1 MKNLVFYRSLFTPP
15 KVGKKND
22 RVIAHSSFRSCVPPD
37 ELKKRII
44 PVKMMI
50 FDVDGVLTDGRVIY
64 TDDGSELKEFD
75 AQDGHGIKLLQRA
88 GIEVALISG
97 RACRAVEHRAL
108 GLGISR
114 VYQGSIVKTNPYEEL
129 LAETGLE
136 EHETGYMGDDLI
148 DIPVMRRAGFA
159 VAVPNG
165 APHIFPYAHYITRAS
180 GGRGA
185 AREVCEMILQAK
197 GLWENVMGRY
207 LADPAKQTK

>member
-1 MKNLVFYRSLFTPP
+1 MHDSKP
-15 KVGKKND
+15 
-22 RVIAHSSFRSCVPPD
+22 VILAQNSHAPEG
-37 ELKKRII
+37 ELKQRIL
-44 PVKMMI
+44 PVRMMI

-64 TDDGSELKEFD
+64 MDDGSEIKEFD
-75 AQDGHGIKLLQRA
+75 VQDGHGIKLLQHA

-108 GLGISR
+108 GLGIDR
-114 VYQGSIVKTNPYEEL
+114 VYQGSKVKTEPYEQL
-129 LAETGLE
+129 LAETGLK
-136 EHETGYMGDDLI
+136 EHETCFMGDDLI

-185 AREVCEMILQAK
+185 AREVCEMILQVQ
-197 GLWENVMGRY
+197 GLWESVMERY
-207 LADPAKQTK
+207 LADPRKPAW

>member
-1 MKNLVFYRSLFTPP
+1 MPDSKLVTLAQNIDAPQ
-15 KVGKKND
+15 G
-22 RVIAHSSFRSCVPPD
+22 
-37 ELKKRII
+37 ELKQRILA
-44 PVKMMI
+44 VRMMI

-64 TDDGSELKEFD
+64 MDDGSEIKEFD
-75 AQDGHGIKLLQRA
+75 VQDGHGIKLLQHA

-108 GLGISR
+108 GLGIDR
-114 VYQGSIVKTNPYEEL
+114 VYQGAKVKTEPYEQL
-129 LAETGLE
+129 LAETGLK
-136 EHETGYMGDDLI
+136 EHETGFMGDDLI

-185 AREVCEMILQAK
+185 AREVCEMILQVQ
-197 GLWENVMGRY
+197 GLWESVMERY
-207 LADPAKQTK
+207 LAGPRKPAW

>member
-1 MKNLVFYRSLFTPP
+1 MADSKAVTSAQNIDAPQ
-15 KVGKKND
+15 G
-22 RVIAHSSFRSCVPPD
+22 
-37 ELKKRII
+37 ELKQRIL
-44 PVKMMI
+44 PVRMMI

-64 TDDGSELKEFD
+64 MDDGSEIKQFD
-75 AQDGHGIKLLQRA
+75 VQDGHGIKLLQRA

-108 GLGISR
+108 GLGIAR
-114 VYQGSIVKTNPYEEL
+114 VYLGSTVKIKSYEQL
-129 LAETGLE
+129 LADTGLK
-136 EHETGYMGDDLI
+136 EHETGFMGDDLI

-185 AREVCEMILQAK
+185 AREVCEMILRVQ
-197 GLWENVMGRY
+197 GLWESVMERY
-207 LADPAKQTK
+207 LADPLKPAG